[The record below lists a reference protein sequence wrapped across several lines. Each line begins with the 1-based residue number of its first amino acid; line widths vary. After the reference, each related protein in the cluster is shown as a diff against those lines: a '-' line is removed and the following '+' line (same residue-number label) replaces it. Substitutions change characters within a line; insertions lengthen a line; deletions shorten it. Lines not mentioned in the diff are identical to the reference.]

1 MSGLEPRG
9 GGLRRPGPAGRGLV
23 VEDLGDRVVARIDRP
38 ATRNAIDA
46 DLVAALHALCADL
59 ERDPRVLVLTGG
71 DGIFVSGA
79 NIAELRQRGR
89 DDALRGINS
98 TLFERVALLPMP
110 TIAAVDGPALG
121 GGAELAYACD
131 LRLGTPRARFG
142 NPEAGLGIMAAA
154 GATWRLRDLVGEPL
168 AKQVLLAG
176 RVLDAQECLT
186 AGLLGDVVEPDALM
200 GAAHALADRVLRSSP
215 LALRLTKLAMRMP
228 PGAHPAFDD
237 VAEAVLFETED
248 KVERMTAFLDGRS
261 RPDRS

>member
-1 MSGLEPRG
+1 MSGAG
-9 GGLRRPGPAGRGLV
+9 SSGRGLH

-59 ERDPRVLVLTGG
+59 ERDPRVLVLAGG
-71 DGIFVSGA
+71 EGIFVSGA
-79 NIAELRQRGR
+79 DIAELRARGR
-89 DDALRGINS
+89 EDALRGINS
-98 TLFERVALLPMP
+98 SLFDRIAALPMP
-110 TIAAVDGPALG
+110 TVAAVDGPALG

-131 LRLGTPRARFG
+131 LRIGTPRARFG

-176 RVLDAQECLT
+176 RVLDAEQCLG
-186 AGLLGDVVEPDALM
+186 AGLLGEVVEPEDLM
-200 GAAHALADRVLRSSP
+200 GTAHALVDRVLRSSP

-228 PGAHPAFDD
+228 AGAHPAFDD

-248 KVERMTAFLDGRS
+248 KAERMTAFLERRS
-261 RPDRS
+261 RRSGS